1 MILLIIIKMKQ
12 QKVEYILWGILVL
25 NNFWPV
31 AFIISFV
38 LKRSI
43 VIVIFIE
50 KQLTYVKYKKLNKAD
65 L

>member
-1 MILLIIIKMKQ
+1 MKQ
-12 QKVEYILWGILVL
+12 QKVEYILWGILKL
-25 NNFWPV
+25 NNFWPA

-50 KQLTYVKYKKLNKAD
+50 KQLTYVKYKKTKQNWPLGEKKIYF
-65 L
+65 

>member
-12 QKVEYILWGILVL
+12 QKMEYILWGIL
-25 NNFWPV
+25 NNFWPS

-50 KQLTYVKYKKLNKAD
+50 KQLTYVKY
-65 L
+65 

>member
-1 MILLIIIKMKQ
+1 
-12 QKVEYILWGILVL
+12 VL